1 MSLNYAKLAITARK
15 LIKSAGASFTF
26 SRVTS
31 TYNPTTG
38 VEVPTTTT
46 YSGYG
51 VFGQYDQSNYSD
63 LIQAG
68 DVSMTL
74 EAVSTE
80 PQIGDTVATYRIISV
95 QKTAPDGSTVVIYEL
110 QLRH

>member
-26 SRVTS
+26 TRITS
-31 TYNPTTG
+31 TYNPATG

-51 VFGQYDQSNYSD
+51 VFEQYTQHDYND

-68 DVSMTL
+68 DVRITL

-80 PQIGDTVATYRIISV
+80 PQIGDTVAGYTIQDVMKIS
-95 QKTAPDGSTVVIYEL
+95 PDNTTVVVYDIR
-110 QLRH
+110 LRR

>member
-1 MSLNYAKLAITARK
+1 MRYDKLAIAARK
-15 LIKSAGASFTF
+15 LLTSAGASFTF
-26 SRVTS
+26 TRITS
-31 TYNPTTG
+31 TYNPATG
-38 VEVPTTTT
+38 VETPTTTT

-68 DVSMTL
+68 DVSLTL
-74 EAVSTE
+74 EATSTE
-80 PQIGDTVATYRIISV
+80 PQIGDTVANYRVIDV
-95 QKTAPDGSTVVIYEL
+95 QKTAPDGATVVIYEL